1 MYPCINCP
9 AAVQLGEGNLRGAAA
24 NLWAQGADGLYL
36 WNYQYIDDPL
46 GSPGWGR

>member
-9 AAVQLGEGNLRGAAA
+9 AAAQLGEGNLRGAAA